1 MLLRCARQ
9 CLLPPLL
16 KREMMGTLVQ
26 IIYISRSTS
35 VPGRPENGVDP
46 MVARILAKS
55 RSNNRR
61 SGLVGVLYF
70 GDGCFFQCL
79 EGEESV
85 VNALYAKLEQDP
97 RHKDLKI
104 ISRKSISAPSFSD
117 WSMKYVPVEQEVTR
131 LLQSKGM
138 TSFDPYQFDA
148 STTQHVIDL
157 LLRASEP
164 AEAVIP
170 VRQAAPQPVAAPVP
184 VKKDS
189 GQMKLVLV
197 IVGVLVVAA
206 LLFAGLAG

>member
-1 MLLRCARQ
+1 
-9 CLLPPLL
+9 
-16 KREMMGTLVQ
+16 MGTLVQ

-35 VPGRPENGVDP
+35 LPGRPENGVDP
-46 MVARILAKS
+46 TVARILAKS

-61 SGLVGVLYF
+61 NGLVGVLYF

-104 ISRKSISAPSFSD
+104 ISRKPIAAPSFGD

-138 TSFDPYQFDA
+138 TAFDPYQFDA
-148 STTQHVIDL
+148 ATTQEVIDL
-157 LLRASEP
+157 LLRATEP
-164 AEAVIP
+164 AGQILP
-170 VRQAAPQPVAAPVP
+170 LNAAPEVPLAAPVP
-184 VKKDS
+184 AKAGS
-189 GQMKLVLV
+189 GNMKLVLAVVAV
-197 IVGVLVVAA
+197 IAVAA
-206 LLFAGLAG
+206 LLFAGVAG

>member
-1 MLLRCARQ
+1 
-9 CLLPPLL
+9 
-16 KREMMGTLVQ
+16 MMGTLVQ

-61 SGLVGVLYF
+61 NGLVGVLYF

-79 EGEESV
+79 EGEEAV

-104 ISRKSISAPSFSD
+104 ISRKPIGAPSFSD

-138 TSFDPYQFDA
+138 AAFDPYQFDA
-148 STTQHVIDL
+148 ATTQEVIDL

-164 AEAVIP
+164 AEPAEPVIP
-170 VRQAAPQPVAAPVP
+170 VRQAAPQPGAAPAP
-184 VKKDS
+184 VKKDL
-189 GQMKLVLV
+189 GKMKLALAIAGV
-197 IVGVLVVAA
+197 IAVAA
-206 LLFAGLAG
+206 LLLAGVAG